1 MSEQFR
7 RTYPGGVTSDGGDI
21 GSKGPLSPTP
31 PRQFGQ
37 LPDLAVPDDFDEPLP
52 PSEAAV
58 WEAPDSAAQHA
69 DTALDDAWLAW
80 PIDEADLLDDALGKS
95 EADNGAANSTFS
107 KEEAGLPRSDTGGHS
122 SP

>member
-52 PSEAAV
+52 TSEAAV
-58 WEAPDSAAQHA
+58 WEAPEPAAQDA
-69 DTALDDAWLAW
+69 GAALDHDDW
-80 PIDEADLLDDALGKS
+80 PIDVKDLREVLRES
-95 EADNGAANSTFS
+95 EADIAAGRTVS
-107 KEEAGLPRSDTGGHS
+107 EDEIRAR
-122 SP
+122 